1 MVTKEFAEASA
12 EINEILKYMPDEE
25 LKKIPSKLREFFRE
39 VASKDYVTN
48 INPDLPLDEQDIKE
62 KTKDIIA
69 LIYRNYWCSEEERKE
84 LDQKLIENDRK
95 FEEELREK
103 YNPDNIF
110 KNNVTTTKK
119 EEPEEVKEAKIEQSL
134 VPQETGK
141 WYQRF
146 LDMVKRWFKKK

>member
-12 EINEILKYMPDEE
+12 EINEIFKYLPKEE
-25 LKKIPSKLREFFRE
+25 VEKIPSKLREFFKE
-39 VASKDYVTN
+39 ISSKDYVTN
-48 INPDLPLDEQDIKE
+48 INPNIPLDKQQIKE

-84 LDQKLIENDRK
+84 LDQKLIENDKK

-119 EEPEEVKEAKIEQSL
+119 EESEVKEAKIEQSL

-146 LDMVKRWFKKK
+146 LDMVKKWFKKK

>member
-12 EINEILKYMPDEE
+12 EINEIFKYLPKEE
-25 LKKIPSKLREFFRE
+25 VEKIPSKLREFFKE
-39 VASKDYVTN
+39 VSSKDYVTN
-48 INPDLPLDEQDIKE
+48 INPNMPLDKQQIKE

-84 LDQKLIENDRK
+84 LDQKLIENDKK

-119 EEPEEVKEAKIEQSL
+119 EEPEVKEEKIEQSL

-146 LDMVKRWFKKK
+146 LDMVKRWFKNK

>member
-12 EINEILKYMPDEE
+12 EINEILKYMPKEE
-25 LKKIPSKLREFFRE
+25 VEKIPSKLREFFKE
-39 VASKDYVTN
+39 VSSKDYVTN
-48 INPDLPLDEQDIKE
+48 INPNMPLDKQQIKE

-84 LDQKLIENDRK
+84 LDQKLIENDKK

-119 EEPEEVKEAKIEQSL
+119 EESEVKEEKIEQSL

>member
-1 MVTKEFAEASA
+1 MPKEEV
-12 EINEILKYMPDEE
+12 E
-25 LKKIPSKLREFFRE
+25 KIPSKLREFFKE
-39 VASKDYVTN
+39 ISSKDYVTN
-48 INPDLPLDEQDIKE
+48 INPNIPLDKQQIKE

-84 LDQKLIENDRK
+84 LDQKLIENDKK

-110 KNNVTTTKK
+110 KNNDTTTKK
-119 EEPEEVKEAKIEQSL
+119 EEPEEKEEKIEQSL

>member
-12 EINEILKYMPDEE
+12 EINEILKYVPKEE
-25 LKKIPSKLREFFRE
+25 VEKIPSKLREFFRE
-39 VASKDYVTN
+39 ISSKDYVTN
-48 INPDLPLDEQDIKE
+48 INPNMPLDKQQIKE

-84 LDQKLIENDRK
+84 LDQKLIENDKK

-119 EEPEEVKEAKIEQSL
+119 EEPEVKEEKIEQSL

>member
-12 EINEILKYMPDEE
+12 EINEILKYLPDEE
-25 LKKIPSKLREFFRE
+25 LKKIPSKLRDFFKE

-48 INPDLPLDEQDIKE
+48 INPDLPLDKQQIKE

-69 LIYRNYWCSEEERKE
+69 LIYRNYWCTEEERKE

-119 EEPEEVKEAKIEQSL
+119 EEPEVKEEKIEQSL
-134 VPQETGK
+134 VPQQTEK

>member
-12 EINEILKYMPDEE
+12 EINEILKYLPDEE

-48 INPDLPLDEQDIKE
+48 INPDLPLDAQEIKE
-62 KTKDIIA
+62 KTKDIVA

-84 LDQKLIENDRK
+84 LDQKLIENDKK
-95 FEEELREK
+95 FEEKLREK
-103 YNPDNIF
+103 YNPDDIF

-119 EEPEEVKEAKIEQSL
+119 EEPEVKEEKIEQSL
-134 VPQETGK
+134 VVQETEK

-146 LDMVKRWFKKK
+146 LNMIKKWFGKG

>member
-12 EINEILKYMPDEE
+12 EINEILKYMPKEE
-25 LKKIPSKLREFFRE
+25 VEKIPSKLREFFKE

-48 INPDLPLDEQDIKE
+48 INPDLPLDEQEIKE

-119 EEPEEVKEAKIEQSL
+119 EELEVKEEKIEQSL
-134 VPQETGK
+134 VVQETEK

>member
-12 EINEILKYMPDEE
+12 EINEILKYLPKEE
-25 LKKIPSKLREFFRE
+25 VEKIPSKLREFFKE
-39 VASKDYVTN
+39 VSSKDYVTN
-48 INPDLPLDEQDIKE
+48 INPNIPLDKQQMKE

-84 LDQKLIENDRK
+84 LDQKLIENDKK

-119 EEPEEVKEAKIEQSL
+119 EESEVKEAKIEQSL

>member
-12 EINEILKYMPDEE
+12 EINEILKYMPKEE
-25 LKKIPSKLREFFRE
+25 VEKIPSKLREFFKE
-39 VASKDYVTN
+39 VSSKDYVTN
-48 INPDLPLDEQDIKE
+48 INPNMPLDKQQIKE

-119 EEPEEVKEAKIEQSL
+119 EEPEVKEEKIEQSL
-134 VPQETGK
+134 VPQQTEK

>member
-12 EINEILKYMPDEE
+12 EINEIFKYLPKEE
-25 LKKIPSKLREFFRE
+25 VEKIPSKLREFFKE
-39 VASKDYVTN
+39 VSSKDYVTN
-48 INPDLPLDEQDIKE
+48 INPNMPLDKQQIKE

-84 LDQKLIENDRK
+84 LDQKLIENDKK

-119 EEPEEVKEAKIEQSL
+119 EESEVKEAKIEQSL

>member
-12 EINEILKYMPDEE
+12 EINEIFKYLPKEE
-25 LKKIPSKLREFFRE
+25 VEKIPSKLREFFKE
-39 VASKDYVTN
+39 VSSKDYVTN
-48 INPDLPLDEQDIKE
+48 INPNIPLDKQQIKE

-84 LDQKLIENDRK
+84 LDQKLIENDKK
-95 FEEELREK
+95 FEDELREK

-119 EEPEEVKEAKIEQSL
+119 EEPEIKEEKIEQSL

>member
-12 EINEILKYMPDEE
+12 EINEILKYMPKEE
-25 LKKIPSKLREFFRE
+25 VEKIPSKLREFFKE
-39 VASKDYVTN
+39 VSSKDYVTN
-48 INPDLPLDEQDIKE
+48 INPNMPLDKQQIKE

-84 LDQKLIENDRK
+84 LDQKLIENDKK
-95 FEEELREK
+95 FKEELREK

-119 EEPEEVKEAKIEQSL
+119 EKSEVKEAKIEQSL

>member
-12 EINEILKYMPDEE
+12 EINEILKYMPKEE
-25 LKKIPSKLREFFRE
+25 VEKIPSKLKEFFKE

-48 INPDLPLDEQDIKE
+48 INPDLPLDKQQIKE

-69 LIYRNYWCSEEERKE
+69 LIYRNYWCTEEERKE

-119 EEPEEVKEAKIEQSL
+119 EEPEIKEEKIEQSL
-134 VPQETGK
+134 VVQETEK

>member
-12 EINEILKYMPDEE
+12 EINEIFKYLPKEE
-25 LKKIPSKLREFFRE
+25 VEKIPSKLREFFKE
-39 VASKDYVTN
+39 VSSKDYVTN
-48 INPDLPLDEQDIKE
+48 INPNMPLDKQQIKE

-84 LDQKLIENDRK
+84 LDQKLIENDK
-95 FEEELREK
+95 NFEEELREK

-119 EEPEEVKEAKIEQSL
+119 EESEVKEEKIEQSL

-146 LDMVKRWFKKK
+146 LDMVKKWFKKK

>member
-25 LKKIPSKLREFFRE
+25 LKKIPSKLRDFFKE

-48 INPDLPLDEQDIKE
+48 INPDLPLDKQQIKE

-119 EEPEEVKEAKIEQSL
+119 EEPEIKEEKIEQSL
-134 VPQETGK
+134 VPQETEK

>member
-12 EINEILKYMPDEE
+12 EINEILKYMPKEE
-25 LKKIPSKLREFFRE
+25 VEKIPSKLREFFKE

-48 INPDLPLDEQDIKE
+48 INPDLPLDKQEIKE

-119 EEPEEVKEAKIEQSL
+119 EEPEVKEEKIEQSL
-134 VPQETGK
+134 VPQDTEK

>member
-12 EINEILKYMPDEE
+12 EINEILKYMPKEE
-25 LKKIPSKLREFFRE
+25 VEKIPSKLREFFRE
-39 VASKDYVTN
+39 ISSKDYVTN
-48 INPDLPLDEQDIKE
+48 INPNIPLDKQQIKE

-84 LDQKLIENDRK
+84 LDQKLIENDKK

-119 EEPEEVKEAKIEQSL
+119 EESEVKEAKIEQSL
-134 VPQETGK
+134 VLQETGK

>member
-12 EINEILKYMPDEE
+12 EINEILKYLPKEE
-25 LKKIPSKLREFFRE
+25 VEKIPSKLREFFKE
-39 VASKDYVTN
+39 VSSKDYVTN
-48 INPDLPLDEQDIKE
+48 INPNMPLDKQQIKE

-119 EEPEEVKEAKIEQSL
+119 EESEVKEAKIEQSL
-134 VPQETGK
+134 VPQERGK

>member
-12 EINEILKYMPDEE
+12 EINEILKYMPKEE
-25 LKKIPSKLREFFRE
+25 VEKIPSKLKEFFKE

-48 INPDLPLDEQDIKE
+48 INPDLPLDKQQIKE

-119 EEPEEVKEAKIEQSL
+119 EEPEIKEEKIEQSL
-134 VPQETGK
+134 VVQETEK

>member
-12 EINEILKYMPDEE
+12 EINEILKYMPKEE
-25 LKKIPSKLREFFRE
+25 VEKIPSKLREFFKE
-39 VASKDYVTN
+39 VSSKDFVTN
-48 INPDLPLDEQDIKE
+48 INPNIPLDKQQIKE

-84 LDQKLIENDRK
+84 LDQKLIENDKK

-119 EEPEEVKEAKIEQSL
+119 EESEVKEAKIEQSL

>member
-12 EINEILKYMPDEE
+12 EINEIFKYLPKEE
-25 LKKIPSKLREFFRE
+25 VEKIPSKLREFFKE
-39 VASKDYVTN
+39 VSSKDYVTN
-48 INPDLPLDEQDIKE
+48 INPNMPLDKQQIKE

-84 LDQKLIENDRK
+84 LDQKLIENDKK

-119 EEPEEVKEAKIEQSL
+119 EESEVKEAKIEQSL
-134 VPQETGK
+134 VPQETEK

>member
-1 MVTKEFAEASA
+1 MVTKEFTEASA
-12 EINEILKYMPDEE
+12 EINEILKYLPKEE
-25 LKKIPSKLREFFRE
+25 VEKIPSKLREFFKE
-39 VASKDYVTN
+39 VSRKDYVTN
-48 INPDLPLDEQDIKE
+48 INPNMPLDKQQIKE

-119 EEPEEVKEAKIEQSL
+119 EESEVKEEKIEQSL

>member
-1 MVTKEFAEASA
+1 MVTKEFTEASA
-12 EINEILKYMPDEE
+12 EINEILKYLPKEE
-25 LKKIPSKLREFFRE
+25 VEKIPSKLREFFKE
-39 VASKDYVTN
+39 VSRKDYVTN
-48 INPDLPLDEQDIKE
+48 INPNMPLDKQQIKE

-84 LDQKLIENDRK
+84 LDQKLIENDKK

-119 EEPEEVKEAKIEQSL
+119 EESEVKEEKIEQSL

>member
-12 EINEILKYMPDEE
+12 EINEILKYMPKEE
-25 LKKIPSKLREFFRE
+25 VEKIPSKLREFFKE
-39 VASKDYVTN
+39 VSSKDYVTN
-48 INPDLPLDEQDIKE
+48 INPNMPLDKQQIKE

-84 LDQKLIENDRK
+84 LDQKLIENDKK

-119 EEPEEVKEAKIEQSL
+119 EESEVKEEKIEQSL

-146 LDMVKRWFKKK
+146 LNMIKRLFGKT

>member
-12 EINEILKYMPDEE
+12 EINEIFKYLPKEE
-25 LKKIPSKLREFFRE
+25 VEKIPSKLREFFKE
-39 VASKDYVTN
+39 VSSKDYVTN
-48 INPDLPLDEQDIKE
+48 INPNMPLDKQQIKE

-84 LDQKLIENDRK
+84 LDQKLIENDKK

-119 EEPEEVKEAKIEQSL
+119 EESEVKEEKIEQSL
-134 VPQETGK
+134 VVQDTEK

-146 LDMVKRWFKKK
+146 LDMVKKWFKKK

>member
-12 EINEILKYMPDEE
+12 EINEILKYMPKEE
-25 LKKIPSKLREFFRE
+25 VEKIPSKLREFFRE
-39 VASKDYVTN
+39 ISSKDYVTN
-48 INPDLPLDEQDIKE
+48 INPNMPLDKQQIKE

-84 LDQKLIENDRK
+84 LDQKLIENDKK

-119 EEPEEVKEAKIEQSL
+119 EESEVKEAKIEQSL
-134 VPQETGK
+134 VPQDTGK

-146 LDMVKRWFKKK
+146 LDMVKKWFKKK

>member
-12 EINEILKYMPDEE
+12 EINEILKYLPKEE
-25 LKKIPSKLREFFRE
+25 VEKIPSKLREFFKE
-39 VASKDYVTN
+39 VSSKDYVTN
-48 INPDLPLDEQDIKE
+48 INPNMPLDKQQIKE

-119 EEPEEVKEAKIEQSL
+119 EEPEVKEEKIEQSL

>member
-12 EINEILKYMPDEE
+12 EMNEILKYMPKEE
-25 LKKIPSKLREFFRE
+25 VEKIPSKLREFFKE
-39 VASKDYVTN
+39 ISSKDYVTN
-48 INPDLPLDEQDIKE
+48 INPNIPLDKQQIKE

-84 LDQKLIENDRK
+84 LDQKLIENDKK

-119 EEPEEVKEAKIEQSL
+119 EESEVKEAKIEQSL

>member
-12 EINEILKYMPDEE
+12 EINEILKYMPKEE
-25 LKKIPSKLREFFRE
+25 IEKIPSKLREFFKE
-39 VASKDYVTN
+39 VSSKDYVTN
-48 INPDLPLDEQDIKE
+48 INPDLPLDEQQIKE

-119 EEPEEVKEAKIEQSL
+119 EEPEVKEEKIEQSL
-134 VPQETGK
+134 VPQETEK

-146 LDMVKRWFKKK
+146 LNMIKRWFGKI

>member
-12 EINEILKYMPDEE
+12 EINEILKYLPKEE
-25 LKKIPSKLREFFRE
+25 VEKIPSKLREFFKE
-39 VASKDYVTN
+39 VSSKDYVTN
-48 INPDLPLDEQDIKE
+48 INPNMPLDKQQIKE

-119 EEPEEVKEAKIEQSL
+119 EESEVKEAKIEQSL

>member
-12 EINEILKYMPDEE
+12 EINEILKYMPKEE
-25 LKKIPSKLREFFRE
+25 VEKIPSKLREFFKE
-39 VASKDYVTN
+39 VSSKDYVTN
-48 INPDLPLDEQDIKE
+48 INPDLPLDEQNIKE

-84 LDQKLIENDRK
+84 LDQKLIENDKK

-119 EEPEEVKEAKIEQSL
+119 EEPEIKEEKIEQSL
-134 VPQETGK
+134 VVQETEK

-146 LDMVKRWFKKK
+146 LNMIKRWFGKI

>member
-12 EINEILKYMPDEE
+12 EINEIFKYLPKEE
-25 LKKIPSKLREFFRE
+25 VEKIPSKLREFFKE
-39 VASKDYVTN
+39 VSSKDYVTN
-48 INPDLPLDEQDIKE
+48 INPNMPLDKQQIKE

-84 LDQKLIENDRK
+84 LDQKLIENDKK

-119 EEPEEVKEAKIEQSL
+119 EEPKIKEEKIEQSL
-134 VPQETGK
+134 VVQDTEK

-146 LDMVKRWFKKK
+146 LNMIKRLFEKK

>member
-1 MVTKEFAEASA
+1 MVTKELAEASA
-12 EINEILKYMPDEE
+12 EINEILKYLPKEE
-25 LKKIPSKLREFFRE
+25 VEKIPSKLREFFKE
-39 VASKDYVTN
+39 ISSKDYVTN
-48 INPDLPLDEQDIKE
+48 INPNIPLDKQQIKE

-84 LDQKLIENDRK
+84 LDQKLIENDKK

-119 EEPEEVKEAKIEQSL
+119 EESEVKEEKIEQSL

-146 LDMVKRWFKKK
+146 LDMVKKWFKKKY

>member
-12 EINEILKYMPDEE
+12 EINEIFKYLPKEE
-25 LKKIPSKLREFFRE
+25 VEKIPSKLREFFKE
-39 VASKDYVTN
+39 VSSKDYVTN
-48 INPDLPLDEQDIKE
+48 INPNIPLDKQQIKE

-84 LDQKLIENDRK
+84 LDQKLIENDKK

-119 EEPEEVKEAKIEQSL
+119 EESEVKEAKIEQSL

>member
-12 EINEILKYMPDEE
+12 EINEIFKYLPKEE
-25 LKKIPSKLREFFRE
+25 VEKIPSKLREFFKE
-39 VASKDYVTN
+39 ISSKDYVTN
-48 INPDLPLDEQDIKE
+48 INPNIPLDKQQIKE

-84 LDQKLIENDRK
+84 LDQKLIENDKK

-119 EEPEEVKEAKIEQSL
+119 EESEVKEAKIEQSL

>member
-12 EINEILKYMPDEE
+12 EINEIFKYLPKEE
-25 LKKIPSKLREFFRE
+25 VGKIPSKLRDFFKE
-39 VASKDYVTN
+39 VSSKDYVTN
-48 INPDLPLDEQDIKE
+48 INPNMPLDKQQIKE

-84 LDQKLIENDRK
+84 LDQKLIENDKK

-119 EEPEEVKEAKIEQSL
+119 EESEVKEEKIEQSL

-146 LDMVKRWFKKK
+146 LDMVKKWFKKK

>member
-12 EINEILKYMPDEE
+12 EINEILKYMPKEE
-25 LKKIPSKLREFFRE
+25 VEKIPSKLREFFRE
-39 VASKDYVTN
+39 ISSKDYVTN
-48 INPDLPLDEQDIKE
+48 INPNMPLDKQQIKE

-84 LDQKLIENDRK
+84 LDQKLIENDKK

-119 EEPEEVKEAKIEQSL
+119 EESEVKEAKIEQSL